1 MTKTVRYI
9 IFIGALLLPFIVMYF
24 YFAYFDAEN
33 GVGVRQCTI
42 YHLTGMQCPGCGGQR
57 SLHYLLHG
65 DILTALR
72 YNVLFVIG
80 FPFLLYL
87 YYVILQMYVL
97 RNEKYR
103 NRSIVS
109 TRFVYIF
116 LIVLLVFSILRN
128 IPAEP
133 FIYLSPPQ

>member
-1 MTKTVRYI
+1 MTKTIRYI
-9 IFIGALLLPFIVMYF
+9 IFVGALLLPLIVMYF
-24 YFAYFDAEN
+24 YFAHYDADS
-33 GVGVRQCTI
+33 GIGGQQCTLL
-42 YHLTGMQCPGCGGQR
+42 YLTGKQCPGCGGQR

-65 DILTALR
+65 DILMALR

-87 YYVILQMYVL
+87 YYVVLQMYIL

-103 NRSIVS
+103 NRTIVS
-109 TRFVYIF
+109 TRFVYIL
-116 LIVLLVFSILRN
+116 LIVLLIFSILRN

-133 FIYLSPPQ
+133 FVYLSPPQ